1 MPLNL
6 EGLSLG
12 DPKLQQE
19 LELHRKEIGELV
31 QMLTE
36 VRDMAS
42 GFKMFL
48 PNSTKPLLDR
58 VNEKLRGYGR

>member
-6 EGLSLG
+6 EGLNLG
-12 DPKLQQE
+12 DPKMQQE
-19 LELHRKEIGELV
+19 LELHRQEIGELV

-36 VRDMAS
+36 IRDMAN

-48 PNSTKPLLDR
+48 PNNTKPLFDR
-58 VNEKLRGYGR
+58 VNAKLRGYGR